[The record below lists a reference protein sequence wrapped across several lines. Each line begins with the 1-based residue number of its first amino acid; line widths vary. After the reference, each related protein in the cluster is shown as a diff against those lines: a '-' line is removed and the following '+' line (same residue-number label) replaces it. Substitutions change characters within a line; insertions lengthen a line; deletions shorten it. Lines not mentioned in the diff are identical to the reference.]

1 MNKTADRYF
10 DMAYEYHVAALTLYY
25 SLFDA
30 SYLYNPT
37 VYMLRHSIELL
48 LKGLIIREEKKNKR
62 VAASKIKIRSRPL
75 NSIHSLLVLWN
86 HFKSLYPM
94 QEDDILKLNNA
105 IRKLNKKDF
114 ASDRY
119 RYPYKKDGTPI
130 SVEPVVIEMAD
141 KAPDLEDGIPYIIQS
156 QQDTKLISK
165 GSTLMMDLRTLFE
178 EMEILFDISAKD

>member
-1 MNKTADRYF
+1 MNKTAKKYF

-37 VYMLRHSIELL
+37 AYMLRHSIELL
-48 LKGLIIREEKKNKR
+48 LKGLIIREEKKERR
-62 VAASKIKIRSRPL
+62 VAALKIKINGRPL

-86 HFKSLYPM
+86 YFKSLYSIP
-94 QEDDILKLNNA
+94 EDEILKLDNA
-105 IRKLNKKDF
+105 IQKLNKKDF

-119 RYPYKKDGTPI
+119 RYPYKKDGSPI

-141 KAPDLEDGIPYIIQS
+141 KTPDLEVGIPYIIQS

-165 GSTLMMDLRTLFE
+165 GSTLMMDLKTLFE
-178 EMEILFDISAKD
+178 EMEVLFDISEKD

>member
-1 MNKTADRYF
+1 MNKTASRYF

-37 VYMLRHSIELL
+37 AYMLRHSIELL
-48 LKGLIIREEKKNKR
+48 LKGLIIREEKTKRR
-62 VAASKIKIRSRPL
+62 VAASKIKINGRSL

-86 HFKSLYPM
+86 YFKSFYAIP
-94 QEDDILKLNNA
+94 EKEILKLNNA

-119 RYPYKKDGTPI
+119 RYPYKKNGTPI

-141 KAPDLEDGIPYIIQS
+141 KAHDLADGIPCIIQS
-156 QQDTKLISK
+156 QQDIKLISK
-165 GSTLMMDLRTLFE
+165 GSTLIMDLKTLFE
-178 EMEILFDISAKD
+178 ELEILFDIAKKP